1 MMVASSTAGPD
12 VVIVFVGDGALWC
25 LSLSPCL
32 CLRVPCTESYL
43 GDRGDETPL
52 TLSLKLKLKSK
63 PKSKP
68 QWKLEK
74 EDGCHIWLYF
84 WPARAARQVIHPLG
98 ATPAY

>member
-1 MMVASSTAGPD
+1 MFVAVSLP
-12 VVIVFVGDGALWC
+12 VPPGAMHRKL
-25 LSLSPCL
+25 P
-32 CLRVPCTESYL
+32 
-43 GDRGDETPL
+43 TPL
-52 TLSLKLKLKSK
+52 TQSLKLKLKSK

-98 ATPAY
+98 ATPAYQRLLPKVGR